1 MKKAGIAAL
10 AAAAFLFTS
19 SMASAQV
26 CIVGIFVAAAYVG
39 KQENRELTSK
49 EAATC
54 GLSYLF
60 DKPAAKA
67 KTKKK
72 KKVARRAKRH

>member
-1 MKKAGIAAL
+1 MKKTGIAAL

-39 KQENRELTSK
+39 QHENRELTSK
-49 EAATC
+49 EAMTC

-60 DKPAAKA
+60 DKPEKKA
-67 KTKKK
+67 KK
-72 KKVARRAKRH
+72 KKVARRGKRH